1 MVELSR
7 LYEKVESTLF
17 TNGGKY
23 ATTKEEFRKIVKDT
37 DKYARVRQILIPYQ
51 CKAEITDEDT
61 KKNYDDMTLSE
72 KMTAKKSAFSDL
84 SEEEQKA
91 SKEEAK
97 KLAEEV
103 LDKAKSGEDFD
114 KLIKEYGW
122 DPGMETYEQGYYMN
136 RNSNFVDEFKNAGF
150 KLKENEVSDLVESTE
165 YGWFIIK
172 RLPVDMDYVEKNID
186 SLIVEYDSPAVS
198 KLYSEIMEKM
208 EVSYNDIYEKLT
220 PQSIT

>member
-97 KLAEEV
+97 SLLK
-103 LDKAKSGEDFD
+103 KC
-114 KLIKEYGW
+114 LIKQKAARILISLLRSTAGIPEW
-122 DPGMETYEQGYYMN
+122 KHMN
-136 RNSNFVDEFKNAGF
+136 RA
-150 KLKENEVSDLVESTE
+150 T
-165 YGWFIIK
+165 I
-172 RLPVDMDYVEKNID
+172 
-186 SLIVEYDSPAVS
+186 
-198 KLYSEIMEKM
+198 
-208 EVSYNDIYEKLT
+208 
-220 PQSIT
+220 